1 MLDGAVRE
9 FGDLQFRI
17 HREGDALQFF
27 VLFEGANEVAQ
38 VVVCH
43 GVPIYYDC
51 KFIMTTRI
59 ALVTGASRG
68 IGRACALELAKAG
81 AKVALAARQTDKLEE
96 VAAEIRAN
104 GGEAFVVPLD
114 LSAQDSIK
122 EGIARVAKEFGRI
135 DILVNNAGVTK
146 DGLALR
152 MKADDWNFVL
162 QTNLTGAF
170 FCIQQV
176 ISPMMRERWGRIVN
190 ISSVVG
196 EAGNAG
202 QANYVASKA
211 GLIGLTK
218 SLAQELGS
226 RNITVNAVAPGF
238 IETDMTAGLK
248 DDLKAKITAG
258 IPLGRI
264 GRPEE
269 VAGAVRFL
277 CSEEAGYITGNVI
290 DVNGGMYMR

>member
-1 MLDGAVRE
+1 M
-9 FGDLQFRI
+9 
-17 HREGDALQFF
+17 
-27 VLFEGANEVAQ
+27 
-38 VVVCH
+38 
-43 GVPIYYDC
+43 
-51 KFIMTTRI
+51 
-59 ALVTGASRG
+59 VTGASRG

-96 VAAEIRAN
+96 VAAEIRSG

-114 LSAQDSIK
+114 LSAQHSIK
-122 EGIARVAKEFGRI
+122 EGIAKVAKEFGRI

-152 MKADDWNFVL
+152 MKADDWNSVL

-264 GRPEE
+264 GKPEE
-269 VAGAVRFL
+269 VAVAVRFL

>member
-1 MLDGAVRE
+1 M
-9 FGDLQFRI
+9 
-17 HREGDALQFF
+17 
-27 VLFEGANEVAQ
+27 NN
-38 VVVCH
+38 
-43 GVPIYYDC
+43 
-51 KFIMTTRI
+51 RI

-96 VAAEIRAN
+96 VAAEIRAG

-114 LSAQDSIK
+114 LSAQESIK

-135 DILVNNAGVTK
+135 DMLVNNAGVTK

-248 DDLKAKITAG
+248 DELKAKITAG
-258 IPLGRI
+258 IPLRRI
-264 GRPEE
+264 GRAEE
-269 VAGAVRFL
+269 VACAVRFL

>member
-1 MLDGAVRE
+1 M
-9 FGDLQFRI
+9 
-17 HREGDALQFF
+17 
-27 VLFEGANEVAQ
+27 NN
-38 VVVCH
+38 
-43 GVPIYYDC
+43 
-51 KFIMTTRI
+51 RI

-68 IGRACALELAKAG
+68 IGRACALELARAG
-81 AKVALAARQTDKLEE
+81 AKVALAARQMDKLEE
-96 VAAEIRAN
+96 VAAEIRAA
-104 GGEAFVVPLD
+104 GGEAFVISMD
-114 LSAQDSIK
+114 LAAQESIK
-122 EGIARVAKEFGRI
+122 EGIGRVAKEFGRI
-135 DILVNNAGVTK
+135 DMLVNNAGVTK

-264 GRPEE
+264 GRAEE

>member
-1 MLDGAVRE
+1 
-9 FGDLQFRI
+9 
-17 HREGDALQFF
+17 
-27 VLFEGANEVAQ
+27 
-38 VVVCH
+38 
-43 GVPIYYDC
+43 
-51 KFIMTTRI
+51 MTTRI